1 MMQNGAFTG
10 RSLPIPFSRIPD
22 LLEHQAERIPDAPAI
37 LAPGRVPLTYGLLYQ
52 HVQKTAR
59 SLRALGVGRRDRVAI
74 VLANGPE
81 LPVAILAVAASATC
95 APMNPAYQSDD
106 VERYFAD
113 LRLNALITQAEIDSP
128 ARRVALSCGVRI
140 IDLSPALDAEAGLF
154 TLWGDHEDA
163 AVDESVRPDHVAVLL
178 TTSGTTSRPKV
189 VPQTHA
195 NICAGAFG
203 NVAALNLTEN
213 DRCLNVLPLFHGH
226 GLDATV
232 IASLAAG
239 ASVVCTPGL
248 DTKQFCTWLT
258 DFQPTW
264 YSAVPTMHQA
274 ILAQAT
280 QIRERKADCR
290 LRFVRSSAA
299 PLPPRLFKELEQTFE
314 TPVIEFY
321 SMAELAG
328 APIACNPLPPRRQKP
343 GSVGTPVG
351 LDVTIGDDDGDVLP
365 FGQTGQIVVRGPGLI
380 SGYDGNPDATRD
392 AFADGWFKTGDVGF
406 FDEEGYLFL
415 TGRSREM
422 INRGGEKIAPRQ
434 VDEVLLEHPAVAEA
448 ATFAVPHPTLG
459 EDVAAAV
466 VLRPR
471 TKVTPKDLRHFAR
484 ARLAE
489 FKIPREVLFVKE
501 IPKGPTGKVQRVGLA
516 ARLGF
521 GSGTGGSP
529 AHVAP
534 RTALE
539 KALAEVWA
547 EILHLEK
554 IGIHDDFFA
563 LGGDSLMAAR
573 VLIRLSE
580 IMHFEVELSSIFEA
594 PTVAELAER
603 IETSIHAAEPPQS
616 PLAIDRMPRQNGI
629 AAASFTQERIWE
641 LQNLLPEL
649 PFFNVLYVLR
659 VTSSCDVAV
668 LERSINEIVRRHDI
682 LRTTFTAIDG
692 RCVQV
697 IAPELIVPL
706 RFDDLQE
713 LPPLKIEAA
722 VHEFV
727 REELSHSFVL
737 EKSPLIRSHLVRLN
751 KHSHLLLIAMAGI
764 IEDGWSLGVL
774 VNELAI
780 LYDAFS
786 AGRASPLAPLP
797 IQFADFADRERRWRS
812 YPNTVAQLTYWEE
825 QLRDPL
831 PVMKLKLN
839 RSRRKRITNDF
850 STAQRQMVLPAK
862 LSVAAKNFSQREG
875 VTLFMTVMA
884 TLKTLL
890 YCYTGVDDL
899 RVATDVANR
908 NRPETEGLI
917 GPIANTVVL
926 RTNLGGDPS
935 AREVLRRVRAVTLGA
950 LANQD
955 IPFDAVVEALE
966 RDRAIDPAAVAQV
979 KMSLQNSS
987 LRAVSGSDHGLGLEE
1002 VVPGM
1007 ALPLVTVTTFD
1018 VTLILR
1024 ENAKGLVGTCVYK
1037 PHLFGAEAIER
1048 LLQDFQQVLE
1058 RVVVQPERPISVIA
1072 ASLNQ
1077 RS

>member
-1 MMQNGAFTG
+1 M
-10 RSLPIPFSRIPD
+10 
-22 LLEHQAERIPDAPAI
+22 
-37 LAPGRVPLTYGLLYQ
+37 
-52 HVQKTAR
+52 
-59 SLRALGVGRRDRVAI
+59 
-74 VLANGPE
+74 
-81 LPVAILAVAASATC
+81 
-95 APMNPAYQSDD
+95 
-106 VERYFAD
+106 
-113 LRLNALITQAEIDSP
+113 
-128 ARRVALSCGVRI
+128 
-140 IDLSPALDAEAGLF
+140 
-154 TLWGDHEDA
+154 
-163 AVDESVRPDHVAVLL
+163 
-178 TTSGTTSRPKV
+178 
-189 VPQTHA
+189 
-195 NICAGAFG
+195 
-203 NVAALNLTEN
+203 
-213 DRCLNVLPLFHGH
+213 NVLPLFHGH

-258 DFQPTW
+258 DFRPTW

-280 QIRERKADCR
+280 QICERKADCR

-343 GSVGTPVG
+343 GSVGIPGG
-351 LDVTIGDDDGDVLP
+351 LDVTIRDDDGDILP
-365 FGQTGQIVVRGPGLI
+365 FGQTGHVVVRGPGLI
-380 SGYDGNPDATRD
+380 SGYDGNPGATRD

-406 FDEEGYLFL
+406 FDEESYLFL

-448 ATFAVPHPTLG
+448 VTFAVPHPTLG
-459 EDVAAAV
+459 EDVAAAI
-466 VLRPR
+466 VLRPLA
-471 TKVTPKDLRHFAR
+471 TASPKDIRQFAK

-516 ARLGF
+516 AKLGL
-521 GSGTGGSP
+521 GSGTEGSS
-529 AHVAP
+529 AYVAP

-563 LGGDSLMAAR
+563 LGGDSLMATR

-603 IETSIHAAEPPQS
+603 IETLIHAAAPPQS
-616 PLAIDRMPRQNGI
+616 PSAIDRVPRQNGI
-629 AAASFTQERIWE
+629 AAASFAQERIWE

-649 PFFNVLYVLR
+649 PFFNVLNVLR

-668 LERSINEIVRRHDI
+668 LERSINEIVRRHEI
-682 LRTTFTAIDG
+682 LRTTVTAVDG

-697 IAPELIVPL
+697 IAPELIIPL
-706 RFDDLQE
+706 RFDDLRA

-722 VHEFV
+722 VHELV

-737 EKSPLIRSHLVRLN
+737 ERSPLIRTRLVRLTER
-751 KHSHLLLIAMAGI
+751 SHLLLIAMAGI

-774 VNELAI
+774 VNELVA
-780 LYDAFS
+780 LYEAFS
-786 AGRASPLAPLP
+786 AGSASPLAPLP
-797 IQFADFADRERRWRS
+797 IQYADFADRERRWRS
-812 YPNTVAQLTYWEE
+812 YPNIVAQLTYWEE

-831 PVMKLKLN
+831 PVMKLN
-839 RSRRKRITNDF
+839 RGRRKRKTNDF
-850 STAQRQMVLPAK
+850 TTAQRQVVLPAK
-862 LSVAAKNFSQREG
+862 LSEAAKNFSQREG
-875 VTLFMTVMA
+875 VTLFVTLMA
-884 TLKTLL
+884 ALKTLL
-890 YCYTGVDDL
+890 YCYTGMDDL

-926 RTNLGGDPS
+926 RTNLAGDPS
-935 AREVLRRVRAVTLGA
+935 AREVLRRVRATTLGA

-955 IPFDAVVEALE
+955 IPFDAVVEVLE

-987 LRAVSGSDHGLGLEE
+987 LRGVSGSDHGLGLEE

-1037 PHLFGAEAIER
+1037 PYLFGAEAIER

-1058 RVVVQPERPISVIA
+1058 RVVVQPERPISVIT

>member
-1 MMQNGAFTG
+1 MMRNGAFTG
-10 RSLPIPFSRIPD
+10 RRLSIPFSRIPD
-22 LLEHQAERIPDAPAI
+22 LLEHQAERIPDEPAI
-37 LAPGRVPLTYGLLYQ
+37 LAPGRVPLTYSLLYQ

-59 SLRALGVGRRDRVAI
+59 SLRALGIGRRDRVAI

-106 VERYFAD
+106 AEKYFAD
-113 LRLNALITQAEIDSP
+113 LRLNALITQADIDSP
-128 ARRVALSCGVRI
+128 ARRVALSRGVRI

-154 TLWGDHEDA
+154 TLWSDHEDA
-163 AVDESVRPDHVAVLL
+163 AVDESVRPDHVAILL

-248 DTKQFCTWLT
+248 DAKQFCKWLT
-258 DFQPTW
+258 DFRPTW

-280 QIRERKADCR
+280 QIRERKPDCQ

-328 APIACNPLPPRRQKP
+328 APIACNPLPPSQQKP

-351 LDVTIGDDDGDVLP
+351 LDVTIRDDGGDVLP
-365 FGQTGQIVVRGPGLI
+365 SGQTGHIVVRGPGLI
-380 SGYDGNPDATRD
+380 SGYDCNPEATRD
-392 AFADGWFKTGDVGF
+392 AFADGWFKTGDVGS

-448 ATFAVPHPTLG
+448 VTFAVPHPTLG
-459 EDVAAAV
+459 EDVAAAI
-466 VLRPR
+466 VLRPLA
-471 TKVTPKDLRHFAR
+471 TASPKDIRQFAK

-489 FKIPREVLFVKE
+489 FKIPREVLFVNE

-516 ARLGF
+516 ATLGL
-521 GSGTGGSP
+521 GSGTEGSP
-529 AHVAP
+529 AYVAP

-563 LGGDSLMAAR
+563 LGGDSLMATR

-594 PTVAELAER
+594 PTIAELAER
-603 IETSIHAAEPPQS
+603 IEILIHAAAPPRS
-616 PLAIDRMPRQNGI
+616 PLATERVPRQNGI

-649 PFFNVLYVLR
+649 PFFNVLNVLR
-659 VTSSCDVAV
+659 VTSSCDVVV
-668 LERSINEIVRRHDI
+668 LERSINDIVRRHEI
-682 LRTTFTAIDG
+682 LRTTFTAVDG

-697 IAPELIVPL
+697 VAPELIIPL
-706 RFDDLQE
+706 RFDDLRA

-722 VHEFV
+722 VHELV

-737 EKSPLIRSHLVRLN
+737 ERSPLIRTRLVRLTER
-751 KHSHLLLIAMAGI
+751 SHLLLIAMAGI

-774 VNELAI
+774 VNELVA
-780 LYDAFS
+780 LYEAFS

-797 IQFADFADRERRWRS
+797 IQYADFADRERRWRS
-812 YPNTVAQLTYWEE
+812 YPNIVAQLTYWEE

-831 PVMKLKLN
+831 PVMKLN
-839 RSRRKRITNDF
+839 RGRRKRKINDF
-850 STAQRQMVLPAK
+850 TTAQRQVVLPAK
-862 LSVAAKNFSQREG
+862 LSEAAKNFSQREG
-875 VTLFMTVMA
+875 VTLFMTLMA
-884 TLKTLL
+884 ALKTLL
-890 YCYTGVDDL
+890 YCYTGMDDL

-926 RTNLGGDPS
+926 RTNLAGDPS
-935 AREVLRRVRAVTLGA
+935 AREVLRRVRATTLGA

-955 IPFDAVVEALE
+955 IPFDAVVEVLE

-1024 ENAKGLVGTCVYK
+1024 ECAKGLVGTCVYK

-1058 RVVVQPERPISVIA
+1058 RMVVQPERPISVITV
-1072 ASLNQ
+1072 SSNQ